1 MNPFVVLGGSGP
13 VASQESALIIEA
25 VLLMLVI
32 ITPVLALL
40 FYFAWRYRKGS
51 GARWE
56 PEWEHSRMDELV
68 WWAVPVEVVL
78 VLGALAWQ
86 GTHALDPHR
95 ALASSAPAL
104 TVEVVALPWKWL
116 FIYPA
121 YGVASVN
128 FAEIPAGVPVNFEIT
143 ADAPMNAFWVPA
155 LGGMI
160 MAMPGMVNPLS
171 LQADW
176 PGDYQGYSALYSGA
190 GFADMRF
197 SVRVRTE
204 SDFKAWLG
212 FMRTVHEPLDQSA
225 YELLAAPGTTT
236 QMTFS
241 NAAPGLFAGIVARF
255 AEGGAHAH

>member
-1 MNPFVVLGGSGP
+1 MASMRKWLAIPAAKASAGAPGSRLAAAAPMSAWVVRVMALYGDSHASILLMNPFVVLGGSGP

-155 LGGMI
+155 LGG
-160 MAMPGMVNPLS
+160 
-171 LQADW
+171 
-176 PGDYQGYSALYSGA
+176 
-190 GFADMRF
+190 
-197 SVRVRTE
+197 
-204 SDFKAWLG
+204 
-212 FMRTVHEPLDQSA
+212 
-225 YELLAAPGTTT
+225 
-236 QMTFS
+236 
-241 NAAPGLFAGIVARF
+241 
-255 AEGGAHAH
+255 